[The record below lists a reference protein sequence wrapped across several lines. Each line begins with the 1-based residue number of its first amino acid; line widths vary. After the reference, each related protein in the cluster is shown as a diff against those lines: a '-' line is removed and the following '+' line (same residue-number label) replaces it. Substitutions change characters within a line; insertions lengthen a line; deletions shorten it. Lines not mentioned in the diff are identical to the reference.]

1 MTTPIVPDYVQ
12 VLLERADSLHDLLI
26 AVVRQLGGVTLSE
39 RLMIDVAGFDLEVYT
54 DLVTRTV
61 HIRAVPRPQPDYD
74 QALLC
79 VDEVHDAT
87 EWKDFEV

>member
-1 MTTPIVPDYVQ
+1 MTPEEAQNLVALTDN
-12 VLLERADSLHDLLI
+12 LHALLI
-26 AVVRQLGGVTLSE
+26 AVVRQIGGVTLSE

-74 QALLC
+74 RGLLC
-79 VDEVHDAT
+79 IDEIHDAT
-87 EWKDFEV
+87 EWEDFEV